1 MADART
7 VPVLMH
13 HHVSP
18 SPGMITV
25 SPENF
30 ESQIAWLA
38 GNGWT
43 SLTLD
48 QYAGF
53 LAGKPVP
60 RKSIVITFD
69 DGYLDNWVYAHPIL
83 QKYGMHAVVFVV
95 TGWMGEGRS
104 GPCGACRSSAAC
116 HAGPP
121 RLRSGHLRAEP
132 QRRRDDALER
142 SARGH
147 RRRHLRSALPHP
159 YPHPLAAPR
168 RPGPRTAPC
177 GPEPRP
183 GGLARSLRDKLGEVS
198 DTLCWPYGD
207 FDQDHIEVAR
217 EHGFRYL
224 HTTHP
229 FGRNVVGGDPERI
242 YRFAIRNRPASWL
255 RKRIAQSYTPDRAAV
270 QWLQGAAEEDG
281 AGAVSLAQPCR
292 RTKNAPALRGVS
304 VGQMHSC
311 LRRRLHGPLQTGGPA
326 CPASA
331 LHHRPRP

>member
-38 GNGWT
+38 REGWT

-95 TGWMGEGRS
+95 TGWMGEGPVR
-104 GPCGACRSSAAC
+104 A
-116 HAGPP
+116 HAGVAGAVLPP
-121 RLRSGHLRAEP
+121 TPDHRGCETAIFQDNRCDDVMMRWSEARAAIEAGTFEVHCHTHTHTRWLQRQDLDRA
-132 QRRRDDALER
+132 QRRDGIDQD
-142 SARGH
+142 
-147 RRRHLRSALPHP
+147 
-159 YPHPLAAPR
+159 
-168 RPGPRTAPC
+168 
-177 GPEPRP
+177 
-183 GGLARSLRDKLGEVS
+183 LARARQVLKAQLGEVS

-217 EHGFRYL
+217 AHGFRYL

-255 RKRIAQSYTPDRAAV
+255 RKRIAQSYHP
-270 QWLQGAAEEDG
+270 L
-281 AGAVSLAQPCR
+281 LAPLFNGFKARQKKMVP
-292 RTKNAPALRGVS
+292 
-304 VGQMHSC
+304 
-311 LRRRLHGPLQTGGPA
+311 GP
-326 CPASA
+326 
-331 LHHRPRP
+331 